1 VTRRRVPHFDP
12 VTALRVEAGSS
23 LLPAVPLDRLAP
35 GALRN
40 RLQAQPDWSPES
52 HGDPPLSQGPGDSA
66 RALTPASVL
75 IPIVLR
81 SASPTVLLTRR
92 TAHLNDHAGQI
103 AFPGGRR
110 DPADLSPQHTALRE
124 AQEEV
129 GLTAEFVEI
138 LGQMPDYRTITQY
151 VVTPVVALVQPGF
164 SLAVDPFEVAEA
176 FEVPLAYLMN
186 PANHHQ
192 RAVPAGPEDPGGRR
206 FWAMPWQDNGQEY
219 FIWGATAAM
228 LRNLYQLLSA

>member
-1 VTRRRVPHFDP
+1 MTRRRVPHFDP
-12 VTALRVEAGSS
+12 VTALRVEAGSP
-23 LLPAVPLDRLAP
+23 LLPPVPSDRLEP
-35 GALRN
+35 DALRS

-52 HGDPPLSQGPGDSA
+52 PGDSPLAPGPGDPG
-66 RALTPASVL
+66 RPLTPASVL

-81 SASPTVLLTRR
+81 FASPTVLLTRR

-110 DPADLSPQHTALRE
+110 DPADLSSQHTALRE

-129 GLTAEFVEI
+129 GLTPEYVEI
-138 LGQMPDYRTITQY
+138 LGQMPEYRTITQY

>member
-1 VTRRRVPHFDP
+1 MTRRRLPHFDP
-12 VTALRVEAGSS
+12 VTALRVEAGLP
-23 LLPAVPLDRLAP
+23 LLPAVPLDRLEP
-35 GALRN
+35 GALRS
-40 RLQAQPDWSPES
+40 RLTAQPNWSPES
-52 HGDPPLSQGPGDSA
+52 LGDPPLAQGPGDGSG
-66 RALTPASVL
+66 ALTPASVL

-81 SASPTVLLTRR
+81 STSPTILLTRR

-110 DPADLSPQHTALRE
+110 DPTDLSPQHTALRE
-124 AQEEV
+124 AHEEV
-129 GLTAEFVEI
+129 GLTPDYVEV

-151 VVTPVVALVQPGF
+151 VVTPVVALVRPGF

-192 RAVPAGPEDPGGRR
+192 RTVPAGPEDPGGRR

>member
-1 VTRRRVPHFDP
+1 MTRRRLPHFDP
-12 VTALRVEAGSS
+12 VTAVRVEAGSP
-23 LLPAVPLDRLAP
+23 LLPAVPSDRLEP
-35 GALRN
+35 GALRR
-40 RLQAQPDWSPES
+40 RLQTQPDWSPES
-52 HGDPPLSQGPGDSA
+52 RGDPPLAQGPGDPA
-66 RALTPASVL
+66 RALTAASVL

-81 SASPTVLLTRR
+81 THSPTILLTRR

-110 DPADLSPQHTALRE
+110 DPADLNPQHTALRE

-129 GLTAEFVEI
+129 GLTPEYVEV

-151 VVTPVVALVQPGF
+151 VVTPVVALVRPGF

-186 PANHHQ
+186 PANHQQ

>member
-1 VTRRRVPHFDP
+1 MTRRRVPHFDP
-12 VTALRVEAGSS
+12 VTAFRVEAGSP
-23 LLPAVPLDRLAP
+23 LLPPVPSDRLEP
-35 GALRN
+35 DALR
-40 RLQAQPDWSPES
+40 RRFEAQPDWAPES
-52 HGDPPLSQGPGDSA
+52 RGDPPLSQGPGDPTA
-66 RALTPASVL
+66 RLTPASVL

-81 SASPTVLLTRR
+81 SAAPTVLLTRR

-110 DPADLSPQHTALRE
+110 DPADLSPKHTALRE

-129 GLTAEFVEI
+129 GLASEYVEV

-151 VVTPVVALVQPGF
+151 VVTPVVALVQPEF

-176 FEVPLAYLMN
+176 FEVPLGYLMN

-192 RAVPAGPEDPGGRR
+192 RAVPAGPGDPGGRR
-206 FWAMPWQDNGQEY
+206 FWAMPWQDNDQEY

>member
-1 VTRRRVPHFDP
+1 MTRRRLPQFDP
-12 VTALRVEAGSS
+12 VTAQRVEAGSALS
-23 LLPAVPLDRLAP
+23 PAVPADRLHP
-35 GALRN
+35 DALRR
-40 RLQAQPDWSPES
+40 RLQTPPAWDPES
-52 HGDPPLSQGPGDSA
+52 RGDPPLARGPGDPA
-66 RALTPASVL
+66 AALIPASVL

-81 SASPTVLLTRR
+81 GPAPTILLTRR

-110 DPADLSPQHTALRE
+110 DPGDLSAEHTALRE

-129 GLTAEFVEI
+129 GLSAQYVEI
-138 LGQMPDYRTITQY
+138 LGQMPEYRTITEY
-151 VVTPVVALVQPGF
+151 VVTPVVALVQPEF
-164 SLAVDPFEVAEA
+164 RLTVDAFEVAEA
-176 FEVPLAYLMN
+176 FEVPLAFLMN

-192 RAVPAGPEDPGGRR
+192 RTIPAGPDGRAERR
-206 FWAMPWQDNGQEY
+206 FWAMPWQDQGQEY

>member
-1 VTRRRVPHFDP
+1 MTRRRLPQFDP
-12 VTALRVEAGSS
+12 VTALRVEAGSP
-23 LLPAVPLDRLAP
+23 LLPAIPVDRLQP
-35 GALRN
+35 DALRR
-40 RLQAQPDWSPES
+40 RLQTPPAWHPES
-52 HGDPPLSQGPGDSA
+52 RGDPPLALGPGDPMA
-66 RALTPASVL
+66 ALTPASVL

-81 SASPTVLLTRR
+81 AEAPTVLLTRR

-110 DPADLSPQHTALRE
+110 DPGDLSAEHTALRE

-129 GLTAEFVEI
+129 GLSAQYVEI
-138 LGQMPDYRTITQY
+138 LGQMPDYRTITEY
-151 VVTPVVALVQPGF
+151 VVTPVVALVQPQF
-164 SLAVDPFEVAEA
+164 RLAVDAFEVAEA
-176 FEVPLAYLMN
+176 FEVPLAFLMD

-192 RAVPAGPEDPGGRR
+192 RSIPAGPQGQRERL
-206 FWAMPWQDNGQEY
+206 FWAMPWQDQGQEY

>member
-1 VTRRRVPHFDP
+1 MTRRRVPHFDP
-12 VTALRVEAGSS
+12 FTALRVETGSTF
-23 LLPAVPLDRLAP
+23 LPAVPLDRLAP

-52 HGDPPLSQGPGDSA
+52 HGDPPLAQGPGDPA
-66 RALTPASVL
+66 RVLTPASVL
-75 IPIVLR
+75 IPIVMR
-81 SASPTVLLTRR
+81 SASPTILLTRR

-129 GLTAEFVEI
+129 GLNSEFVEV

-151 VVTPVVALVQPGF
+151 VVTPVIALVQPGF
-164 SLAVDPFEVAEA
+164 SVAVDPFEVAEA

-192 RAVPAGPEDPGGRR
+192 RTVPAGPEDPGGRR

-228 LRNLYQLLSA
+228 LRNLYHLLSA